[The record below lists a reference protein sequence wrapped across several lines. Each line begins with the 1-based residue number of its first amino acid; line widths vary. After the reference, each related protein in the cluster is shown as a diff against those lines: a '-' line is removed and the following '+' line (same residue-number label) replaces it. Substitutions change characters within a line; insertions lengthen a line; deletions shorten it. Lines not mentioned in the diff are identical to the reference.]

1 MLYRVLI
8 ARGREAFALVS
19 LSEVVPSRIDCYA
32 GCTPGWKMQTQFCLR
47 IDRCP
52 GQFCEL
58 VHHMARANAK
68 LAEMISMVRLARM
81 RECADTRSEHIDPL
95 ESGDN
100 HATRASHQ
108 ARHVRRLIAR

>member
-1 MLYRVLI
+1 MLYRVPI

-19 LSEVVPSRIDCYA
+19 LSEVVTSRINCYA
-32 GCTPGWKMQTQFCLR
+32 GCTPGWEMQINSCSK
-47 IDRCP
+47 IDP
-52 GQFCEL
+52 WSGQFCEL
-58 VHHMARANAK
+58 VHTLARIDAK

-100 HATRASHQ
+100 HATDRRASC
-108 ARHVRRLIAR
+108 RERVSLVV